1 MLTVRGLNGHV
12 KALYGA
18 FEAAQKTQAGCQCS
32 QLWSYEDAGGTVV
45 TVKGQCV
52 NPFGHSRAWCQY
64 EPESC
69 TGSKGGCCTHIA
81 ASGHRQHSTAEP
93 AACGV

>member
-1 MLTVRGLNGHV
+1 MLTVRGLNGRV
-12 KALYGA
+12 KSLYGA

-32 QLWSYEDAGGTVV
+32 QLWSYQDAAGTVV

-69 TGSKGGCCTHIA
+69 TGSEWA
-81 ASGHRQHSTAEP
+81 AVRTLQHEGIRPSCIHY
-93 AACGV
+93 AA